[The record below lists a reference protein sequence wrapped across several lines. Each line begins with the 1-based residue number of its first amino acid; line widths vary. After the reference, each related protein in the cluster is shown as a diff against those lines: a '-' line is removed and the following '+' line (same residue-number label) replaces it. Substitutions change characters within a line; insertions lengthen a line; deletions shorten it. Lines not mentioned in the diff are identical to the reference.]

1 MKEHGV
7 MTPNSRSAQPSNAQ
21 HGFSLVEVL
30 IAIAILLFGIAAVI
44 RMFPLSLTNTQQ
56 AAQRTVV
63 AELADSS
70 LNRMRTAGAEHVW
83 ETVARLRGIYEMYL
97 FDVTLDQF
105 GRAGNLYDSYWTHVT
120 PMRGAQDTFL
130 QRITFTVDLPDDR
143 QRTFVT
149 YVSDQ

>member
-1 MKEHGV
+1 MKEYGV
-7 MTPNSRSAQPSNAQ
+7 MHPHARRNQA
-21 HGFSLVEVL
+21 GFSLVEVL

-63 AELADSS
+63 SELADTS
-70 LNRMRTAGAEHVW
+70 LNRLRAAGAEHVW
-83 ETVARLRGIYEMYL
+83 ETVARLRGIYDMYL
-97 FDVTLDQF
+97 TDATMDQF
-105 GRAGNLYDSYWTHVT
+105 GRAGNLYDNYWTRVT

-130 QRITFTVDLPDDR
+130 QRITFTVELPDER

-149 YVSDQ
+149 YVSEQ

>member
-1 MKEHGV
+1 MKSPHRQ
-7 MTPNSRSAQPSNAQ
+7 NQA
-21 HGFSLVEVL
+21 GFSLVEVL
-30 IAIAILLFGIAAVI
+30 IAIAILLFGVVAVI

-63 AELADSS
+63 AELADTS
-70 LNRMRTAGAEHVW
+70 LNRLRMAGAEHVW

-97 FDVTLDQF
+97 VDVTVDQF
-105 GRAGNLYDSYWTHVT
+105 GRAGSLYDNYWTRVT

-130 QRITFTVDLPDDR
+130 QRITFTVELPDDR

-149 YVSDQ
+149 YVSEQ